1 MLAMDSQVTA
11 TSRPQLP
18 QSSDDRSEST
28 FQEVLELIKIVLSI
42 RRERHALRTISDEAL
57 ADIGIERDAALKES
71 RRSLFDLPPGRL

>member
-1 MLAMDSQVTA
+1 MDSQVTA

-18 QSSDDRSEST
+18 RSSDDRSESI

-42 RRERHALRTISDEAL
+42 RRERRALATISDEAL

-71 RRSLFDLPPGRL
+71 RRGLFDLPPSRH